1 MYNVDTTK
9 GLNQRVEAGT
19 YEVFINNM
27 SEEALPSGK
36 EFISVDILIRNDVNQ
51 QFKDRQFKERLW
63 MKKDGTGYVL
73 ALLGSIKKALGNEG
87 EFNYP
92 SFAKMREDF
101 LRKPFQVKIDWTT
114 TKNEATGKE
123 YTNLNF
129 LEVNPSAMPGL
140 NHHFTPK
147 QQVGQPI
154 VINEND
160 TPF

>member
-51 QFKDRQFKERLW
+51 QFKDSQFKERLW

-73 ALLGSIKKALGNEG
+73 ALLGSIKKAFGNEG
-87 EFNYP
+87 EFNYS
-92 SFAKMREDF
+92 SFAEMREDF
-101 LRKPFQVKIDWTT
+101 LRKPFQVKIDWVT
-114 TKNEATGKE
+114 TKNESTGKE

-129 LEVNPSAMPGL
+129 LQVNSTTLPAL
-140 NHHFTPK
+140 NHQFTAK
-147 QQVGQPI
+147 QQAGQPI